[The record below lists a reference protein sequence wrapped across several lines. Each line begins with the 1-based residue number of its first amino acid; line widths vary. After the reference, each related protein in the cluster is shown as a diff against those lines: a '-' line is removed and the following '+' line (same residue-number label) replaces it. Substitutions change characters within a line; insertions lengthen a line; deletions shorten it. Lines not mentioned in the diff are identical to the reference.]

1 MKNEDQFRKLVLEQS
16 TKLQDLRV
24 PIARASL
31 AVTLV
36 LYEHFDI
43 EKGEADDAQ
52 RYAVMESRNNFE
64 KAFKPLLL
72 HWSRLHTAGLNAFLR
87 LWKATGAEVEDFD
100 KVAELV
106 RILVE
111 QVVGQAPRTR
121 DISEAEVELQDF
133 DYHKLRELQM
143 ELLELAY
150 EDAWGH
156 HLRYVRTFPLLY
168 EHNAD
173 ICEQTSTGRTQPRS
187 FAIRQ
192 GTAYSLPPRWSMVS
206 PRCQL
211 RRFRTCHQADNKSQL
226 TLKLAVCT
234 VVTQQTIPALRRF

>member
-1 MKNEDQFRKLVLEQS
+1 MMDLTDYVMKNEDQFRKLVLEQS

-36 LYEHFDI
+36 LYEHFEI

-133 DYHKLRELQM
+133 DYHRLREMQM

-156 HLRYVRTFPLLY
+156 HLRYVEVFQ
-168 EHNAD
+168 
-173 ICEQTSTGRTQPRS
+173 CERGRTL
-187 FAIRQ
+187 I
-192 GTAYSLPPRWSMVS
+192 
-206 PRCQL
+206 
-211 RRFRTCHQADNKSQL
+211 
-226 TLKLAVCT
+226 
-234 VVTQQTIPALRRF
+234 